1 MKVLFISEYF
11 PPKIMGGGEIN
22 VNLLAKALVKNKV
35 EVFLLTSYHPGLK
48 KVEIV
53 DGIKV
58 YRTLK
63 TATDPHSIINN
74 LKRSIDLP
82 KSIVKEVNKI
92 VKKYNFDAIH
102 FIGTSIIAAQKL
114 KKLKIPL
121 FATIESFP
129 TLCPKGD
136 RFYHG
141 KKECSCNCS
150 FFKYLFCQMN
160 SNEMGKVRNKF
171 YLKYNLLSLAYVYNY
186 YRRLNKSLHYCNLV
200 AISEYVKKILFRQS
214 LDSKVIPN
222 ALDTKKYNLK
232 GCSKKYL
239 KDTLEK
245 HSEKSAEKIKPKKI
259 KILYLGSLTKFKGPQ
274 ILLRALKGLDC
285 HADFY
290 GEGPLKKEMLNGIKR
305 YGLDAQIH
313 NPVPYPK
320 IPEIYANADIV
331 AFPSAW
337 PEPFGRIAIESM
349 AAGKPVIGSNIGAIK
364 ELIAKG
370 AGILVKPGDVDELR
384 KAIKKLIQNPK
395 LRENMG
401 KIGVKAAQEY
411 DEENTMKKIKIFYLS
426 KQ

>member
-1 MKVLFISEYF
+1 MKILFISEYF

-35 EVFLLTSYHPGLK
+35 KVFLLTSYHPGLNR
-48 KVEIV
+48 VETV

-63 TATDPHSIINN
+63 TAADPHSIINN

-82 KSIVKEVNKI
+82 KSVIKEVNKI
-92 VKKYNFDAIH
+92 VKKQKFDAIH
-102 FIGTSIIAAQKL
+102 FIGASIIAAPKL
-114 KKLKIPL
+114 KKLNIPL

-129 TLCPKGD
+129 ALCPKGD

-141 KKECSCNCS
+141 KKECNYNCS
-150 FFKYLFCQMN
+150 FFKYIFCQMN
-160 SNEMGKVRNKF
+160 STEIGKVRNKF
-171 YLKYNLLSLAYVYNY
+171 YLKYNLVSLAYVYRY
-186 YRRLNKSLHYCNLV
+186 YRQLNRSLRYCNLI

-222 ALDTKKYNLK
+222 ALDTKKYKLIERQKNNN
-232 GCSKKYL
+232 
-239 KDTLEK
+239 
-245 HSEKSAEKIKPKKI
+245 ANKIVKNNPKKI
-259 KILYLGSLTKFKGPQ
+259 NLLYLGSLTKFKGPQ
-274 ILLRALKGLDC
+274 ILLQALTGLNC

-290 GEGPLKKEMLNGIKR
+290 GEGPLKKDLLIKIKK
-305 YGLDAQIH
+305 YNLDAQIH
-313 NPVPYPK
+313 NPVPYSK

-331 AFPSAW
+331 VFPSAW

-349 AAGKPVIGSNIGAIK
+349 AAGKPVIGSDIGAIK

-370 AGILVKPGDVDELR
+370 AGILVKPNNVNELR
-384 KAIKKLIQNPK
+384 TAIKKLIQNQK
-395 LRENMG
+395 LRTNMG

-411 DEENTMKKIKIFYLS
+411 DEENTMKKIKTFYFS